1 MATIHLRSKAMKR
14 HSTPSFTIQD
24 FEQAADSLTRIM
36 FTLTEQH
43 GSATYKLKKYPDA
56 TLLSLQS
63 AALSVHA
70 SIKSF
75 IAIERMNNQ

>member
-1 MATIHLRSKAMKR
+1 
-14 HSTPSFTIQD
+14 
-24 FEQAADSLTRIM
+24 M
-36 FTLTEQH
+36 FTLTEQQ
-43 GSATYKLKKYPDA
+43 GSATYKLKKHPDA

-63 AALSVHA
+63 AALSVHT